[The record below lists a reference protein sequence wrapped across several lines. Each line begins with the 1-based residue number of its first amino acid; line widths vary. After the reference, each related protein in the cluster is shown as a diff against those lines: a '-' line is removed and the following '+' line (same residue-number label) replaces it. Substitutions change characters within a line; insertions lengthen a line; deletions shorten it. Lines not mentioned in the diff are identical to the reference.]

1 MELHVLLLERKK
13 SAVHN
18 YFFQV
23 TSSLMI
29 RLENEQALLVLTV
42 LRQELGR
49 RRNLRTEFF
58 HLPQSTRGRS
68 SFLEVV
74 LRECFYNSARFLHMN
89 ESVYSKMGL
98 SYNHFVPC
106 PLAQRGRPFLRGCPR
121 CGGESWPGLG
131 CCAVAAGLRDR
142 CIMGYSD

>member
-1 MELHVLLLERKK
+1 MGLHVPLLERKK
-13 SAVHN
+13 SPGHY
-18 YFFQV
+18 YFSQV
-23 TSSLMI
+23 TSSLTI

-42 LRQELGR
+42 LWQELR
-49 RRNLRTEFF
+49 RWRNLRTEFF

-74 LRECFYNSARFLHMN
+74 LRECFYNSALFLHMK

-106 PLAQRGRPFLRGCPR
+106 PLAQRRRPFLRGCPR
-121 CGGESWPGLG
+121 CGGESRPGLG
-131 CCAVAAGLRDR
+131 CCAAAAGLRDR